1 MSTIQAINVTV
12 SGFDPNT
19 KYKFIFKNNGGNWPV
34 RVSPL
39 SGVFF
44 PNSVKSYIY
53 FCSNSGE
60 CPESDPNVF
69 YNVPENS
76 LTAPGLD
83 LDNKSLYTILD
94 LEIRDNNSDE
104 LLYTHPCVMQCDQ
117 CIPKLSLSFNNDNGD
132 LSLTKDDGNSK
143 RFNVKCDGL
152 IPNQEYTYVLSGGGG
167 NWPLKITPRSGIIT
181 TSSSDFTINGLLS
194 FCPSTGACPSTDP
207 SIINYQNIENRRF
220 SEDPYSIVD
229 VSLVPNDDTF
239 QNKIAGSFSATCLD
253 CIPAIQILSPNFIN
267 IGSNNSNN
275 EFEVTVNNLVIGE
288 RYNYSFAGLDGNWPL
303 ILSPQS
309 GSVVATSDSMKIPV
323 VATFCTATGLCPS
336 GSPGIMPYTNL
347 RSSSVAL
354 NSIKKQSRF
363 KMSLNQNAYATPVA
377 YSNDIVAVCNDC
389 LPLLKARLPSST
401 ALSLGDG
408 NYVAFNLQIENMV
421 PGIEYQYVFKNIDS
435 NWPAIINPL
444 SGSIIR
450 NNDGGTTQTV
460 PASVTLC
467 QSTGLCP
474 NGCANVLTYT
484 AAPNCNNKIAR
495 FKAEVTAVGYDIP
508 SVNSNSY
515 IVTCND
521 CIPMPSAVL
530 PNVIVDSD
538 NEKLFNVIIDNLSP
552 TSEYRYK
559 FISLD
564 SNWPVSISPISGV
577 ITSASEHTL
586 SVSASFCQN
595 TGVCPNGSPN
605 ILPYTAGSSKQFNF
619 GSLNKFAKIRLEIDP
634 VLPSN
639 NDSATVYSNEAMIKC
654 SGCIQTPTITVP
666 KEVTIG
672 LDNFATINISGA
684 NLSPNTEYK
693 YKLLSL
699 DSNWP
704 TVVNPVSG
712 SVVKSSTC
720 NIPVSVSFCASTG
733 ICPDGNK
740 NILSYNIS
748 TSYNQFTLSSLQKS
762 SKFQVQFDPVDD
774 DLPIVYSNESLIRC
788 SGCLPDPEIILPD
801 TVVISDNNP
810 KKFFISG
817 INLLDGVE
825 YRYRFIGLD
834 SNWPTVLNPISGN
847 IISSTSVHIPIE
859 ASFCVS
865 TGVCS
870 NGSKNVLDY
879 TLANENQYKFNLLS
893 KTSKIK
899 LELIPNTAGLPTVYS
914 NETAIICSGCLPE
927 PEVVLPDTIVVTN
940 INPVKFFMSGINL
953 LEGVEY
959 TYKFIG
965 LDSNWPTMVNPIS
978 GTIISS
984 KSFNLPIETSFCAS
998 TGICPSS
1005 SKNVLNYTLANN
1017 SQYTIGLLSKVSKAK
1032 LELTPNIAGLQKIYS
1047 NETKILCSGC
1057 LNPLSAEFKPSL
1069 INNPSKNNQ
1078 NNNIK
1083 LNFNGLVPGV
1093 EYSYVLEPV
1102 KNNWPMTVN
1111 PISGTLVSPNTSGE
1125 ATIYYDICYSTGLC
1139 PSDSLYVLPYT
1150 YTSDSENRKQ
1160 FNVRAKVKT
1169 LNSSLLEAE
1178 AFSNIFSIRC
1188 DNADCLPKITISGI
1202 PATGGINFRE
1212 SYRITS
1218 VIKNLLPDIVYSYKY
1233 KSLDANWPSIVYPAS
1248 GIIRNASGYEIPT
1261 SIQFCKSTG
1270 LCPNN
1275 GNSSVLAYD
1284 LDSVCQTTNN
1294 ELAFTKYVNFLLEVE
1309 PLAVPGLSKV
1319 YSNTSLLTMTNNIGG
1334 LEITYNPPLNTDGGT
1349 VIGSNDGI
1357 TLNSVSNGAF
1367 SLRTKASGLLVGEK
1381 YEYSVNY
1388 LDSNWPVV
1396 ITPQSGSFIATQDN
1410 KIIYTDVG
1418 FCFPSGECSINTKDV
1433 ILKYRTN
1440 SLYNKNRTEFV
1451 TVNISVQ
1458 QSGCPQSIAYGK
1470 DYKIECNDCVPNN
1483 PVSVAISG
1491 GPLLNLGSCCSGT
1504 RLMLVNIKGASSS
1517 DRYKYEFSSL
1527 TNNVTFNQPSSG
1539 YLTFT
1544 KNGSGVIMGIANT
1557 SLDNYDEGVVRFK
1570 LSNENNGIEA
1580 NDYLGLK
1587 CGPNECAT

>member
-1 MSTIQAINVTV
+1 MSTIQAINVQV
-12 SGFDPNT
+12 SGFDPDT

-44 PNSVKSYIY
+44 PNSVKSYAY

-76 LTAPGLD
+76 LIAPGLD
-83 LDNKSLYTILD
+83 LNNKSLYTVLD
-94 LEIRDNNSDE
+94 LEIRDNSSNE
-104 LLYTHPCVMQCDQ
+104 LLYTHPCIVQCDQ
-117 CIPKLSLSFNNDNGD
+117 CIPPLSLSFNNGNGD
-132 LSLTKDDGNSK
+132 LSLTKEDGNSK
-143 RFNVKCDGL
+143 TFNIKCTGL
-152 IPNQEYTYVLSGGGG
+152 IPNQEYTYFLNGGGG

-220 SEDPYSIVD
+220 SEDPYSLVN

-239 QNKIAGSFSATCLD
+239 QNKVAGSFAATCLD
-253 CIPAIQILSPNFIN
+253 CIPSIQILSPNFVN
-267 IGSNNSNN
+267 IGSNHSNN

-309 GSVVATSDSMKIPV
+309 GSVVATSDSMRIPV

-401 ALSLGDG
+401 ALSFGDG
-408 NYVAFNLQIENMV
+408 NYAAFDLQIDNMV

-450 NNDGGTTQTV
+450 NNGGGITHTV
-460 PASVTLC
+460 PASITLC

-484 AAPNCNNKIAR
+484 AATNCNNKVAR

-508 SVNSNSY
+508 SVNSNAY

-521 CIPMPSAVL
+521 CIDQPTATI
-530 PNVIVDSD
+530 PNVIVNNN
-538 NEKLFNVIIDNLSP
+538 NEGLFNVPVNNLSP

-559 FISLD
+559 FVSLD
-564 SNWPVSISPISGV
+564 ANWPVSISPISGIISSV
-577 ITSASEHTL
+577 SSHTL
-586 SVSASFCQN
+586 SVSTSFCQT

-605 ILPYTAGSSKQFNF
+605 ILPYSAGSKKQFNF

-634 VLPSN
+634 VLPLN
-639 NDSATVYSNEAMIKC
+639 NDLATVYSNEAIIKC
-654 SGCIQTPTITVP
+654 DDCISAPVIQVPRDVTVGP
-666 KEVTIG
+666 SNT
-672 LDNFATINISGA
+672 ATINMVGTD
-684 NLSPNTEYK
+684 LSPNTSYK
-693 YKLLSL
+693 YKVLSI

-704 TVVNPVSG
+704 TVINPMSGTIVNSA
-712 SVVKSSTC
+712 TC
-720 NIPVSVSFCASTG
+720 DIALSIAFCASTG
-733 ICPDGNK
+733 ICPNGNK
-740 NILSYNIS
+740 NILPYSAV
-748 TSYNQFTLSSLQKS
+748 TSYNQFTLGSLQKS
-762 SKFQVQFDPVDD
+762 SKFQVEFDPVDD
-774 DLPIVYSNESLIRC
+774 DLPTVYSNESLIRC
-788 SGCLPDPEIILPD
+788 SNCIPDPEIGMAD
-801 TVVISDNNP
+801 TIVLDDINP
-810 KKFFISG
+810 KRFSISG
-817 INLLDGVE
+817 INLLEGVE
-825 YRYRFIGLD
+825 YKYRFIGLD
-834 SNWPTVLNPISGN
+834 SNWPTILNPISGN
-847 IISSTSVHIPIE
+847 IISSTSFDIP
-859 ASFCVS
+859 
-865 TGVCS
+865 
-870 NGSKNVLDY
+870 
-879 TLANENQYKFNLLS
+879 
-893 KTSKIK
+893 
-899 LELIPNTAGLPTVYS
+899 
-914 NETAIICSGCLPE
+914 
-927 PEVVLPDTIVVTN
+927 
-940 INPVKFFMSGINL
+940 
-953 LEGVEY
+953 VE
-959 TYKFIG
+959 I
-965 LDSNWPTMVNPIS
+965 
-978 GTIISS
+978 
-984 KSFNLPIETSFCAS
+984 SFCAG
-998 TGICPSS
+998 TGICPTG
-1005 SKNVLNYTLANN
+1005 SKNVLNYTLAND
-1017 SQYTIGLLSKVSKAK
+1017 SQYRLASLSKVTKVK
-1032 LELTPNIAGLQKIYS
+1032 LELVPNLPGLQTVYS
-1047 NETKILCSGC
+1047 NEITILCSGC
-1057 LNPLSAEFKPSL
+1057 LNPLSAEFKTS
-1069 INNPSKNNQ
+1069 IVNNPSKANA
-1078 NNNIK
+1078 NNNVK
-1083 LNFNGLVPGV
+1083 LNLKGLVPGI
-1093 EYSYVLEPV
+1093 EYSYVLESV
-1102 KNNWPMTVN
+1102 KNNWPMIVN

-1139 PSDSLYVLPYT
+1139 PTDSLYVLPYT
-1150 YTSDSENRKQ
+1150 YTSDSPNRKQ
-1160 FNVRAKVKT
+1160 FNVRAKVKA
-1169 LNSSLLEAE
+1169 LNSNLPEAE
-1178 AFSNIFSIRC
+1178 AFSNVFSIKC
-1188 DNADCLPKITISGI
+1188 DSEDCLPKVTISGI
-1202 PATGGINFRE
+1202 PATGGISFRD
-1212 SYRITS
+1212 SYNITPI
-1218 VIKNLLPDIVYSYKY
+1218 IKNLLPDIVYTYKY
-1233 KSLDANWPSIVYPAS
+1233 KSLDANWPSIVYPTS
-1248 GIIRNASGYEIPT
+1248 GIIRNASVYEIPT

-1275 GNSSVLAYD
+1275 VNTSVLSYD

-1294 ELAFTKYVNFLLEVE
+1294 ELAFTKFVNFILEVE
-1309 PLAVPGLSKV
+1309 PLAAPGLSKV
-1319 YSNTSLLTMTNNIGG
+1319 YSNASLLTMTNNIGG
-1334 LEITYNPPLNTDGGT
+1334 LEISYNPPLSTDGGT

-1357 TLNSVSNGAF
+1357 TLNSVSQGAF

-1381 YEYSVNY
+1381 YEYTVNY

-1410 KIIYTDVG
+1410 KVIYTDVG
-1418 FCFPSGECSINTKDV
+1418 FCFPSGECAMNTKDV

-1451 TVNISVQ
+1451 MVNISVQ

-1491 GPLLNLGSCCSGT
+1491 GPLLDLGSCCSGT
-1504 RLMLVNIKGASSS
+1504 RLMLVDIKGASSS

-1527 TNNVTFNQPSSG
+1527 TTNVTFNQPSSG
-1539 YLTFT
+1539 YMTFT
-1544 KNGSGVIMGIANT
+1544 KNGSGVVMGIANT
-1557 SLDNYDEGVVRFK
+1557 SLSNYDEGVVRFR
-1570 LSNENNGIEA
+1570 LFNENNGIEA

>member
-1 MSTIQAINVTV
+1 MSTIQAINVQV

-117 CIPKLSLSFNNDNGD
+117 CIPSLSLSFNNGNGD

-143 RFNVKCDGL
+143 TFNVKCDGL
-152 IPNQEYTYVLSGGGG
+152 IPNQEYTYVLNGGGG

-220 SEDPYSIVD
+220 SEDPYSIVN

-389 LPLLKARLPSST
+389 LPLLRARLPSST

-521 CIPMPSAVL
+521 CIAQPTATI
-530 PNVIVDSD
+530 PNVTVNND
-538 NEKLFNVIIDNLSP
+538 NESLFNVTVNNLSP
-552 TSEYRYK
+552 TSEYKYK
-559 FISLD
+559 FVSLD
-564 SNWPVSISPISGV
+564 SNWPVNINPISGV
-577 ITSASEHTL
+577 ITSVSSHTL
-586 SVSASFCQN
+586 SVSTSFCQT

-605 ILPYTAGSSKQFNF
+605 ILSYTAGSNKQFNF
-619 GSLNKFAKIRLEIDP
+619 GSLNRFAKIRLEIDP
-634 VLPSN
+634 VLPLN
-639 NDSATVYSNEAMIKC
+639 NDLATVYSNEAIIKC
-654 SGCIQTPTITVP
+654 DDCIPAPVIEVP
-666 KEVTIG
+666 KDVTIG
-672 LDNFATINISGA
+672 SSNTTTINIVGT
-684 NLSPNTEYK
+684 NLLPNTEYK
-693 YKLLSL
+693 YKVLSI

-704 TVVNPVSG
+704 TVINPMSGTIVNSA
-712 SVVKSSTC
+712 TC
-720 NIPVSVSFCASTG
+720 DIPVSIAFCASTG
-733 ICPDGNK
+733 ICPNGNK
-740 NILSYNIS
+740 NILSYNAVP
-748 TSYNQFTLSSLQKS
+748 SYNQFTLGSLQKS

-774 DLPIVYSNESLIRC
+774 DLPTVYSNESLIRC
-788 SGCLPDPEIILPD
+788 NNCIPDPEIGMAD
-801 TVVISDNNP
+801 TIVLNDINP
-810 KKFFISG
+810 IRFSISG
-817 INLLDGVE
+817 INLLEGVE
-825 YRYRFIGLD
+825 YKYRFIGLD
-834 SNWPTVLNPISGN
+834 SNWPTILNPISGN
-847 IISSTSVHIPIE
+847 IISSKSFNIPVE
-859 ASFCVS
+859 VSFCAG
-865 TGVCS
+865 TGICPT
-870 NGSKNVLDY
+870 GSKNVVNY
-879 TLANENQYKFNLLS
+879 TLANDSQYRLASLS
-893 KTSKIK
+893 KVTKIK
-899 LELIPNTAGLPTVYS
+899 LELVP
-914 NETAIICSGCLPE
+914 
-927 PEVVLPDTIVVTN
+927 
-940 INPVKFFMSGINL
+940 
-953 LEGVEY
+953 
-959 TYKFIG
+959 
-965 LDSNWPTMVNPIS
+965 
-978 GTIISS
+978 
-984 KSFNLPIETSFCAS
+984 NLPGLET
-998 TGICPSS
+998 
-1005 SKNVLNYTLANN
+1005 
-1017 SQYTIGLLSKVSKAK
+1017 
-1032 LELTPNIAGLQKIYS
+1032 IYS
-1047 NETKILCSGC
+1047 NETTIVCSGC
-1057 LNPLSAEFKPSL
+1057 LNPLSAEFKTS
-1069 INNPSKNNQ
+1069 IVNNPSKANA
-1078 NNNIK
+1078 NNNVK
-1083 LNFNGLVPGV
+1083 LNLKGLVPGI
-1093 EYSYVLEPV
+1093 EYSYVLESV

-1111 PISGTLVSPNTSGE
+1111 PMSGTLVSPNTSGE

-1150 YTSDSENRKQ
+1150 YTTDSENRKQ
-1160 FNVRAKVKT
+1160 FNVRAKVKA
-1169 LNSSLLEAE
+1169 LNSSLPEAE
-1178 AFSNIFSIRC
+1178 TFSNVFSIKC
-1188 DNADCLPKITISGI
+1188 DSEDCLPKVTISGI
-1202 PATGGINFRE
+1202 PATGGIGFRD
-1212 SYRITS
+1212 SYKVTPI
-1218 VIKNLLPDIVYSYKY
+1218 IKNLLPDIVYSYKY
-1233 KSLDANWPSIVYPAS
+1233 KSLDANWPSIVYPTS
-1248 GIIRNASGYEIPT
+1248 GIIRNASVYEIPT

-1275 GNSSVLAYD
+1275 LNSSVLSYD

-1294 ELAFTKYVNFLLEVE
+1294 ELAFTKFVNFILEVE
-1309 PLAVPGLSKV
+1309 PLAAPGLSKV
-1319 YSNTSLLTMTNNIGG
+1319 SSNASLLTMTNNIGG
-1334 LEITYNPPLNTDGGT
+1334 LEITYNPPLNSDGGT

-1357 TLNSVSNGAF
+1357 TLNSVSKGAF

-1418 FCFPSGECSINTKDV
+1418 FCFPSGECAINTKDV

-1440 SLYNKNRTEFV
+1440 SLYNKDRTEFV

-1539 YLTFT
+1539 YMTFT